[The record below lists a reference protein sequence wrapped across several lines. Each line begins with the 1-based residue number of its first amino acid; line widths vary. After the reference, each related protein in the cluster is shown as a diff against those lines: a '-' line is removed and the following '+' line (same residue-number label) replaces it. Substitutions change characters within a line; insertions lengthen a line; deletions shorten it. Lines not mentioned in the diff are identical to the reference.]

1 MARPRWRSCSEMA
14 ALTNKERVG
23 RAIDL
28 VADGLGPWM
37 VTVLHGKYGNDWAT
51 TVGQTAGLTGRD
63 ATPNLS
69 DPAYLFWVFDKQ
81 WHAVFRDL
89 LSYEDKRAASALWDA
104 RKEWAHGERISTE
117 RTERVLMDC
126 EHLLR
131 SIGAVKQAEI
141 GDEMRR
147 EFRRI
152 VFEDD
157 QKRLQRAREKALS
170 VQLNSAG
177 LPAWRDVVEPH
188 DDVARGTF
196 ELAQFAADL
205 RQVHLGIA
213 SSEYGDPAE
222 FFGRTYLTRG
232 LRYLLEQAVKRLTG
246 SGGEPV
252 LDLMTAFGGG
262 KTHSLLAVYHAA
274 SGTSADDLAGMREV
288 LDGLDI
294 AELPIGVNRAVLVG
308 NDISVLGSKKAD
320 GTVVNTMWGELA
332 HQLGGAEGYRML
344 ARYDEKS
351 VPPTT
356 TDLAAVL
363 AKYGPCIVLVDEWVA
378 YLRQLWSLEETPP
391 AGTFD
396 AHMTFVQSL
405 TEAVKSVPNA
415 LLVVSLPGS
424 DVVRDMPEAEK
435 RMENEHEI
443 GGTAGL
449 EALRHLRS
457 VIHRLESAWQPATI
471 EESLEIVR
479 RRIFKPFGREQDAAR
494 DLVVQKFMDHYL
506 RYASDVPS
514 EVMQPGYRSVM
525 RAAYPIHPELF
536 DRLYKDW
543 STLERFQRTR
553 GVLRLMATV
562 VSALWSSGDRS
573 PTILPA
579 SIPLD
584 NAKVIDELT
593 NHLDDAWK
601 PIVDADIAGEA
612 STANIIDS
620 DVKVLGKSMATKRA
634 ARCVFIGAAPMANLR
649 QRDGSA
655 ATIRG
660 IEQKRVVL
668 GSTYPGDNPAH
679 VTDGLRRLGDLGK
692 YMNRE
697 QDRYWLSLQQT
708 VSQIVQERADSYHDD
723 QVFDELAA
731 VIRQETDK
739 GLFERVHRFPPNSG
753 DVEDDPGIGLVIFG
767 PDRAFSKRA
776 KSVAEGE
783 ALAYLNKRGTNA
795 RIHKNSLVFL
805 APEVDRVDVLLNAVR
820 QRMAWESILGNRE
833 ALNLDQH
840 NIKVA
845 ESRVAQFK
853 QTVTDAIREAY
864 RWILVPTQEPGSAEI
879 DIEPILMNGVGT
891 LAERVTKK
899 ADTGEFVVRVFS
911 PSLLRLQINRLNLW
925 KDKPY
930 VPVDVLTGYF
940 SHYVYM
946 PKVVQ
951 PKVVMDSVWHLD
963 EVLSVEMDGF
973 AYADAFEDGRFV
985 GLTISKPTAVRQG
998 GLLVDPKVALEQIEQ
1013 DTPYGGN
1020 AHGETGGE
1028 GGADGG
1034 QGDPLTG
1041 SGKRSTQTPDGGT
1054 GQDNGETAPPAPTR
1068 FHATKNLTSDR
1079 VVRDVAQIYEEIVSH
1094 FVTNGIAVR
1103 VTVDVESDQFHKLA
1117 PDQRAAIRENLSTL
1131 GFDNNDWS
1139 MD

>member
-1 MARPRWRSCSEMA
+1 MAPPQWRNCSDMA

-23 RAIDL
+23 RALDL
-28 VADGLGPWM
+28 VASGLGPWM
-37 VTVLHGKYGNDWAT
+37 VAMLHSKYGDDWVSE
-51 TVGQTAGLTGRD
+51 VGQTAGLTGRD
-63 ATPNLS
+63 STPKLA
-69 DPAYLFWVFDKQ
+69 DPAYLFWAFDKQ
-81 WHAVFRDL
+81 WHAVFKDV
-89 LSYEDKRAASALWDA
+89 LSYEDRRAASALWDA
-104 RKEWAHGERISTE
+104 RKEWAHGERIPTE
-117 RTERVLMDC
+117 RTERVLMDA

-131 SIGAVKQAEI
+131 SIGAVEQAKKA
-141 GDEMRR
+141 DWMRR

-152 VFEDD
+152 IFEED
-157 QKRLQRAREKALS
+157 QKRLQRAREKSLS
-170 VQLNSAG
+170 VQLDSAG

-205 RQVHLGIA
+205 RQVHQGVA
-213 SSEYGDPAE
+213 SPEYGDPVE

-232 LRYLLEQAVKRLTG
+232 LRYLLEQTVKRLTG
-246 SGGEPV
+246 TGGEPV
-252 LDLMTAFGGG
+252 LDLMTTFGGG

-274 SGTSADDLAGMREV
+274 SGTPADRLPGMREI
-288 LDGLDI
+288 LDGLDV
-294 AELPIGVNRAVLVG
+294 AELPTNANCAVLVG
-308 NDISVLGSKKAD
+308 NDISVLGSKKSD

-332 HQLGGAEGYRML
+332 YQLGGSEGYRML

-363 AKYGPCIVLVDEWVA
+363 TKYGPCIVLVDEWVA
-378 YLRQLWSLEETPP
+378 YLRQLWSLEQTPP
-391 AGTFD
+391 GGTFD

-415 LLVVSLPGS
+415 MLVVSLPAS
-424 DVVRDMPEAEK
+424 DVIRDMASAETPI
-435 RMENEHEI
+435 ENEHEI

-457 VIHRLESAWQPATI
+457 VIHRVESAWQPATV
-471 EESLEIVR
+471 EESFEIVR

-506 RYASDVPS
+506 RYGSDIPS

-525 RAAYPIHPELF
+525 RTAYPIHPELF

-573 PTILPA
+573 PMILPA

-584 NAKVIDELT
+584 SAKVIDELT

-601 PIVDADIAGEA
+601 PIVDADIAGET

-620 DVKVLGKSMATKRA
+620 DIKILGKSMATKRA

-660 IEQKRVVL
+660 IEQKRIVL
-668 GSTYPGDNPAH
+668 GATYPGDNPAH

-692 YMNRE
+692 YMNRD

-708 VSQIVQERADSYHDD
+708 VSQIVQERADSYHEE
-723 QVFDELAA
+723 QVLDELATI
-731 VIRQETDK
+731 VRQESDK
-739 GLFERVHRFPPNSG
+739 GLFERVHRFPPSSG
-753 DVEDDPGIGLVIFG
+753 DVEDDPGIGLVVFG

-776 KSVAEGE
+776 KSIAEGE
-783 ALAYLNKRGTNA
+783 ALAFLNKRGTNA

-820 QRMAWESILGNRE
+820 QWMAWESILGNRE

-840 NIKVA
+840 NIRVA
-845 ESRVAQFK
+845 ESRVAQSK
-853 QTVTDAIREAY
+853 QTVADAIREAY

-879 DIEPILMNGVGT
+879 DIEPILMNGGGT

-899 ADTGEFVVRVFS
+899 ADSGEFIVRSFS
-911 PSLLRLQINRLNLW
+911 PSLLRMQINRLDLW

-930 VPVDVLTGYF
+930 VPVDVVAGYF
-940 SHYVYM
+940 SQYVYM
-946 PKVVQ
+946 PKVVH
-951 PKVVMDSVWHLD
+951 PKVVVDSVWHLN
-963 EVLSVEMDGF
+963 EVLSAGIDGF
-973 AYADAFEDGRFV
+973 AYADAYEDGRFV
-985 GLTISKPTAVRQG
+985 GLTIDKPTAVRHS
-998 GLLVDPKVALEQIEQ
+998 GLLVHPDVALDQIEQ
-1013 DTPYGGN
+1013 DAPDGRVAGDQDC
-1020 AHGETGGE
+1020 ADE
-1028 GGADGG
+1028 GQLGPTAGDGA
-1034 QGDPLTG
+1034 
-1041 SGKRSTQTPDGGT
+1041 SGRTTVGAGRDGGT
-1054 GQDNGETAPPAPTR
+1054 PSHVPTK
-1068 FHATKNLTSDR
+1068 FHATKELTTDR
-1079 VVRDVAQIYEEIVSH
+1079 VVRDVAQIYEEVVSH
-1094 FVTNGIAVR
+1094 FVFDGIAVR
-1103 VTVDVESDQFHKLA
+1103 VTLDIESDQLDKLT
-1117 PDQRAAIRENLSTL
+1117 PDQRSAIRENLNTM
-1131 GFDNNDWS
+1131 GFNDEDWS